1 MKNTTTLK
9 DSKCFQNQQEI
20 FGGKGIIYTTPQSNG
35 NYYLR
40 VWIKEQSHYFRKSLR
55 TNLLSDAFTL
65 AEQEVLDIL
74 TKVRNGHKISG
85 TSWGELC
92 EKFLKHQEVRVD
104 TARITKGRLITVR
117 SQVTKHIVPFLGYK
131 LRLSEIEPEAF
142 LDYAIFRRK
151 NNPDVQDVTIRNE
164 CTTINSITYF
174 GWKNKYLPFQKVE
187 TEDIKIKGEVSRRDC
202 FTSEEYNILILAMR
216 KWVKDTKLEKE
227 KYNRQL
233 LRDFIL
239 LNANTFMRFGE
250 MLSVKWN
257 MLQYIQ
263 KDWNETKS
271 ETYLNFSLPA
281 DICKNRKRRT
291 VVSRGND
298 YIERIKKY
306 SIKQEADDYI
316 FITRDGK
323 QVGRKLMYSLWNELI
338 PYAGLDNEKIGKKL
352 SFYSLR
358 HFGITCRLYAKVPI
372 YEVSKLAGTSVAFI
386 ESHYSHIDMSR
397 LIDCASKSFRIDKN
411 GIYIASGD

>member
-1 MKNTTTLK
+1 
-9 DSKCFQNQQEI
+9 
-20 FGGKGIIYTTPQSNG
+20 
-35 NYYLR
+35 
-40 VWIKEQSHYFRKSLR
+40 
-55 TNLLSDAFTL
+55 
-65 AEQEVLDIL
+65 
-74 TKVRNGHKISG
+74 
-85 TSWGELC
+85 
-92 EKFLKHQEVRVD
+92 
-104 TARITKGRLITVR
+104 
-117 SQVTKHIVPFLGYK
+117 
-131 LRLSEIEPEAF
+131 
-142 LDYAIFRRK
+142 
-151 NNPDVQDVTIRNE
+151 
-164 CTTINSITYF
+164 
-174 GWKNKYLPFQKVE
+174 
-187 TEDIKIKGEVSRRDC
+187 
-202 FTSEEYNILILAMR
+202 
-216 KWVKDTKLEKE
+216 
-227 KYNRQL
+227 
-233 LRDFIL
+233 
-239 LNANTFMRFGE
+239 
-250 MLSVKWN
+250 

-386 ESHYSHIDMSR
+386 ENHYSHIDMSR